1 MSNLAIRPMDAH
13 AQASLI
19 RAILSATDHGVML
32 TDLNHVTFA
41 CNRRFGEIFG
51 VDIDSVVHST
61 ASEVRE
67 MVAPLIAD
75 LDGWMEGLDEV
86 YADPMSTREDE
97 LVLAHSVP
105 MTIRRFTG
113 PVLDQDAQVIGRL
126 WTFLDISQDSRRRA
140 IREALYEVGTCFDE
154 NPRAVYQAVVEKLAR
169 HYKSNAI
176 LSILEGDVMEFRVVA
191 SDIPALKMS
200 KGNLLKDSYCQFALE
215 YSGPFCVQ
223 DSRTDPRTCDL
234 MPARFGLTRYAGV
247 PINDPAGRQI
257 GTLCILDSCSDRPVD
272 QEDLQFL
279 SLLSMRV
286 SAELAREAYM
296 ADRIAEKQAIVE
308 AQRADLDVTRQ
319 VLATMNRAFE
329 LLGTNVAF
337 DKLIQGQVRLLRGV
351 LGYEGIGILTAAE
364 GSSSFSGWV
373 ARKDNSQ
380 VRKVRAV
387 SAIELHRTF
396 APEPALVVPLRRV
409 PGHEAWLVLARS
421 GRQPDNEHHD
431 AHLEALVEQVSLLI
445 SSHLLQKELS
455 YAHSE
460 LQTAQEQLV
469 QSEKLSVVG
478 TLAASTA
485 HDIKNI
491 LSSIALELNMGI
503 DQPEQALI
511 AVRQHLDRFSVL
523 AHRLLSYA
531 RPRLVEMRPFCL
543 GEAIQHVVALTSAH
557 ARVAGVTVV
566 VNVADY
572 APRVLGD
579 PHQIEHLFVNLVL
592 NAVEAMPGGGVL
604 KILVSGQADTVSVE
618 VEDTGAGFSS
628 DVAARLFQPF
638 ASTRAEGFGLGLY
651 SCRRIVEEHGGDIQ
665 VRSKADRG
673 TTFTVK
679 LKAAGVEP

>member
-1 MSNLAIRPMDAH
+1 MDSQ

-51 VDIDSVVHST
+51 VDIESVVHST

-75 LDGWMEGLDEV
+75 LDGWMEGLDDV
-86 YADPMSTREDE
+86 YADPTSTREDE
-97 LVLAHSVP
+97 LVLAHAVP
-105 MTIRRFTG
+105 MTIRRYTG
-113 PVLDQDAQVIGRL
+113 PVLDQSGQVIGRL
-126 WTFLDISQDSRRRA
+126 WTFLDVSQDSRRRA
-140 IREALYEVGTCFDE
+140 IREALYEVGTYFDE
-154 NPRAVYQAVVEKLAR
+154 NPRAVYKAVVEKLAQ

-191 SDIPALKMS
+191 SDIPALKSS

-215 YSGPFCVQ
+215 YSGPFFVQ
-223 DSRTDPRTCDL
+223 DARTDTRTCDL
-234 MPARFGLTRYAGV
+234 LPARFGLTRYAGV
-247 PINDPAGRQI
+247 PINDPGGRQI
-257 GTLCILDSCSDRPVD
+257 GTLCILDSCSDKTVD
-272 QEDLQFL
+272 QEDFQFL

-286 SAELAREAYM
+286 SAELAREAYL
-296 ADRIAEKQAIVE
+296 ADRIAEKEAVVE
-308 AQRADLDVTRQ
+308 LQRADLDVTRQ

-329 LLGTNVAF
+329 LLGANLSF
-337 DKLIQGQVRLLRGV
+337 DKLVQGQVRLLRGV
-351 LGYEGIGILTAAE
+351 LGYDGVGLLTAVE
-364 GSSSFSGWV
+364 GSSVFSGWTV
-373 ARKDNSQ
+373 GKDSPQ
-380 VRKVRAV
+380 VRRVREM
-387 SAIELHRTF
+387 SAIELNRTF
-396 APEPALVVPLRRV
+396 APSSTVVVPLRRL
-409 PGHEAWLVLARS
+409 PGHEAFLVFAS
-421 GRQPDNEHHD
+421 KGPQPDNDHHD

-455 YAHSE
+455 FAHSE

-491 LSSIALELNMGI
+491 LSSIALELSIGS
-503 DQPEQALI
+503 DAPEQALM

-543 GEAIQHVVALTSAH
+543 GEAIQRVVALTAAH
-557 ARVAGVTVV
+557 SKLADVTVV
-566 VNVADY
+566 VNVDDCS
-572 APRVLGD
+572 PLVLGD

-592 NAVEAMPGGGVL
+592 NAVQAMQGGGVL
-604 KILVSGQADTVSVE
+604 KILVTKKSDKVTVE
-618 VEDTGAGFSS
+618 VQDTGAGLAP
-628 DVAARLFQPF
+628 DMVAKLFEPF
-638 ASTRAEGFGLGLY
+638 ASTRTEGFGLGLY
-651 SCRRIVEEHGGDIQ
+651 SCRRIVEEHGGEIQ
-665 VRSKADRG
+665 VKSKAGSG
-673 TTFTVK
+673 TTFIVT
-679 LKAAGVEP
+679 LKAAAEGH